1 MFDISLLF
9 KIGAMGVLLMV
20 IEKVLE
26 GNGKKEF
33 AVLANLAGMV
43 IILITII
50 GMISNLFDTV
60 RTMFTFEVNFM
71 EIIKIALFAFTALFI
86 FLLLKDKKS
95 EIGLLVIL
103 AAGIGIFLYM
113 IGQLGDV
120 IEFIKDIANKAN
132 IDTVYIGI
140 VLKILAIAYITSF
153 CSEICKD
160 SGAGSIGSKVEFAG
174 KIMILGLAI
183 PILMAVLNSI
193 LQIL

>member
-1 MFDISLLF
+1 
-9 KIGAMGVLLMV
+9 
-20 IEKVLE
+20 
-26 GNGKKEF
+26 
-33 AVLANLAGMV
+33 
-43 IILITII
+43 
-50 GMISNLFDTV
+50 
-60 RTMFTFEVNFM
+60 M
-71 EIIKIALFAFTALFI
+71 EIIQVAFFAFTALFV
-86 FLLLKDKKS
+86 FLLLKDNKS
-95 EIGLLVIL
+95 EMGFLVIL
-103 AAGIGIFLYM
+103 AAGIVIFLYM
-113 IGQLGDV
+113 IGQLAEV

-174 KIMILGLAI
+174 KIMILGLAV

>member
-1 MFDISLLF
+1 
-9 KIGAMGVLLMV
+9 
-20 IEKVLE
+20 
-26 GNGKKEF
+26 
-33 AVLANLAGMV
+33 
-43 IILITII
+43 
-50 GMISNLFDTV
+50 
-60 RTMFTFEVNFM
+60 M
-71 EIIKIALFAFTALFI
+71 EIIQVAFFAFTALFV
-86 FLLLKDKKS
+86 FLLLKDNKS
-95 EIGLLVIL
+95 EMGFLVIL

-113 IGQLGDV
+113 IVQLAEV

-174 KIMILGLAI
+174 KIMILGLAV

>member
-1 MFDISLLF
+1 MDIIQVAF
-9 KIGAMGVLLMV
+9 
-20 IEKVLE
+20 
-26 GNGKKEF
+26 
-33 AVLANLAGMV
+33 
-43 IILITII
+43 
-50 GMISNLFDTV
+50 
-60 RTMFTFEVNFM
+60 
-71 EIIKIALFAFTALFI
+71 FAFTALFV
-86 FLLLKDKKS
+86 FLLLKDNKS
-95 EIGLLVIL
+95 EMGFLVIL

-113 IGQLGDV
+113 IGQLAEV

-174 KIMILGLAI
+174 KIMILGLAV